1 MRDRDPIFEE
11 RVKDLRIVIVSGLS
25 GSGKSH
31 VLRCFED
38 FGFFCVDNLP
48 PPLLPKFAELCDQSV
63 QGIRQ
68 VALGIDIRER
78 DFLDEFFVIF
88 DKLKALGYSIEILFL
103 EARDEVLVRR
113 FSETRRPHPLAKD
126 LPVIEGIR
134 LERQRLQDLR
144 KRADRILDTSDFSV
158 HQLKEAI
165 ARYYKRDQSGLN
177 LQISLVSFGYK
188 FGIPYELD
196 LLFDV
201 RFLPNPNFVDSLKEH
216 TGRDPRVKEYV
227 LKGTEARLFLDGLFR
242 LLDVTLPLYER
253 EGRSYLTI
261 GIGCTGGKH
270 RSVAVVEK
278 LRDYL
283 KDKGYAPLVRH
294 RDIGKEK

>member
-1 MRDRDPIFEE
+1 VRDRDPIFEE

>member
-1 MRDRDPIFEE
+1 M
-11 RVKDLRIVIVSGLS
+11 KDLRVVIVSGLS

-88 DKLKALGYSIEILFL
+88 DKLKTLGYPIEILFL

-165 ARYYKRDQSGLN
+165 ARYYKRDQSGLH
-177 LQISLVSFGYK
+177 LQITLVSFGYK

-201 RFLPNPNFVDSLKEH
+201 RFLPNPNFVEQLKEH

-227 LKGTEARLFLDGLFR
+227 LKETEAQLFLDGLFR

-270 RSVAVVEK
+270 RSVAVVER

-283 KDKGYAPLVRH
+283 KDKGYVPLVRH
-294 RDIGKEK
+294 RDIGEEKWQT

>member
-1 MRDRDPIFEE
+1 M
-11 RVKDLRIVIVSGLS
+11 KDLHVVIVSGLS

-48 PPLLPKFAELCDQSV
+48 PPLLPKFAELCVQSMH
-63 QGIRQ
+63 GLRQ

-88 DKLKALGYSIEILFL
+88 DRLKTSGFQMEILFL

-126 LPVIEGIR
+126 MPVIEGIQ
-134 LERQRLQDLR
+134 LERQRLADLK
-144 KRADRILDTSDFSV
+144 KRADMILDTSDYTV
-158 HQLKEAI
+158 HQLKEVV
-165 ARYYKRDQSGLN
+165 ARYYRRERSPLH
-177 LQISLVSFGYK
+177 LHVTLISFGFK

-201 RFLPNPNFVDSLKEH
+201 RFLLNPNFVETL
-216 TGRDPRVKEYV
+216 
-227 LKGTEARLFLDGLFR
+227 R
-242 LLDVTLPLYER
+242 LLTGKDPQVVEYIMQRSEATEFLKSLYQLLDLTLPLYER
-253 EGRSYLTI
+253 EGRSYLTV
-261 GIGCTGGKH
+261 GIGCTGGMH
-270 RSVAVVEK
+270 RSVVIVEK
-278 LRDYL
+278 VRDYL
-283 KDKGYAPLVRH
+283 KAKGYDPQVRH
-294 RDIGKEK
+294 RDIGLEK